1 MFFLNQEINPATTS
15 NPESKSK
22 PKIKEH
28 EHQTYKEK
36 KKKTWRSPN
45 QRAWTKANTGKWRLT
60 QTQEEHRNPA
70 LKNIEIK
77 TQAREVNLEKIK
89 NPKYRNHNLNL
100 QKIK

>member
-1 MFFLNQEINPATTS
+1 MFFLNQEVNPANIKTRIKEQTHNKRTWTS
-15 NPESKSK
+15 N
-22 PKIKEH
+22 
-28 EHQTYKEK
+28 QK
-36 KKKTWRSPN
+36 KNMKSPN

-89 NPKYRNHNLNL
+89 NPKYINHNPNL